1 MVARRSTLK
10 TQEAIEDNVVKALR
24 CIVGT
29 EFDPVP
35 STSQAPAP
43 KRHCSAPISFREQ
56 AGSKASPAD
65 VAVRLFSNSTILQ
78 LAVHESQCI
87 IDA

>member
-1 MVARRSTLK
+1 MHGDKLLK

-35 STSQAPAP
+35 STSQAPAA

-56 AGSKASPAD
+56 AGSKASPD

-87 IDA
+87 TDA